1 MMAVVLIAAMGLMQP
16 SGGAS
21 PPAAGASGASPPASP
36 TDSSASPPVER
47 RALPSL
53 DELLGLESPAGQRPV
68 GEGDG
73 GGDGA
78 AILPDALDPERE
90 ALDRLLSREEM
101 GQALDQAVRLMGDTA
116 TRLNDAR
123 DVGLVTQRLQ
133 EDILARLDAVIT
145 SAEQQQS
152 SSSSSSSSSSQQQQQ
167 QQQQQANQPGQQ
179 NQNDPSGQSDPSSGE
194 NSTEVRPP
202 GSREGPL
209 APPVGPDGGVW
220 GRLPPRV
227 RDSLVQGSS
236 DVFSS
241 VYRRLTE
248 LYYQR
253 LAEEGR

>member
-1 MMAVVLIAAMGLMQP
+1 MAVVLIAAMGLTQP

-21 PPAAGASGASPPASP
+21 PPASP
-36 TDSSASPPVER
+36 TAPSASPPVER

-53 DELLGLESPAGQRPV
+53 DELLGLEAPAGERP

-73 GGDGA
+73 GADGA
-78 AILPDALDPERE
+78 TILPDALDPERE

-101 GQALDQAVRLMGDTA
+101 GQALDQAVRLMDDTA
-116 TRLNDAR
+116 ARLNDAR

-152 SSSSSSSSSSQQQQQ
+152 SSSSSSSSSQQQQQ

-179 NQNDPSGQSDPSSGE
+179 NQNDPSGASDPSSGE
-194 NSTEVRPP
+194 NTTEARPP